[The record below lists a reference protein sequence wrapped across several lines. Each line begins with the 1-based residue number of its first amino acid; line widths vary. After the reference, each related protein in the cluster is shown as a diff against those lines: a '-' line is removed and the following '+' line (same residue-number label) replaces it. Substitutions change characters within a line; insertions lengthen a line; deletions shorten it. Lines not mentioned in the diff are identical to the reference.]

1 MSVITL
7 EVPDEI
13 ALQIGKTP
21 ENLTFLLKEVLAA
34 KLKKLSRPADSITP
48 ETLVYQELVDLLSSG
63 PTTEKLAAFQI
74 SDTTQERLE
83 DLIYRNREEDLTQAE
98 LTELETYIQLSHIV
112 TRLKARARNGQPF
125 LN

>member
-13 ALQIGKTP
+13 AAQIGKTP
-21 ENLTFLLKEVLAA
+21 ENLTGLIKEALAA
-34 KLKKLSRPADSITP
+34 KLKKLSRPVDSIVP
-48 ETLVYQELVDLLSSG
+48 ETPIYQELVDLLSSS
-63 PTTEKLAAFQI
+63 PTTEKLTAFQI
-74 SDTTQERLE
+74 SDAAQERLE
-83 DLIYRNREEDLTQAE
+83 ELLYRHREEDLTQTE
-98 LTELETYIQLSHIV
+98 HTELETYIQLSHVV

>member
-13 ALQIGKTP
+13 ATQISLKS
-21 ENLTFLLKEVLAA
+21 EDLTFLIKEALTK
-34 KLKKLSRPADSITP
+34 KLKKLSSPTLIETP
-48 ETLVYQELVDLLSSG
+48 VYQELVDLLSSG
-63 PTTEKLAAFQI
+63 PTREQLIAFKI
-74 SDTTQERLE
+74 SDVAQTRLE
-83 DLIYRNREEDLTQAE
+83 ELLYRNREEELTQAE
-98 LTELETYIQLSHIV
+98 RTELETYIQLSHIV

>member
-13 ALQIGKTP
+13 AMQFSKTP
-21 ENLTFLLKEVLAA
+21 ENLTVLIKEGLAA
-34 KLKKLSRPADSITP
+34 KLKKLSRPVDSIAP
-48 ETLVYQELVDLLSSG
+48 ETPVYQELVDLLSSS

-74 SDTTQERLE
+74 SDAGQEQLE
-83 DLIYRNREEDLTQAE
+83 DLLYRHRKEDLTQAK
-98 LTELETYIQLSHIV
+98 LTELETYIQLSHVV

>member
-34 KLKKLSRPADSITP
+34 KLKNLSRPADSIAP
-48 ETLVYQELVDLLSSG
+48 ETPVYQELVDLLSSS
-63 PTTEKLAAFQI
+63 PTTEKLTTFQI
-74 SDTTQERLE
+74 SDAAQERLE
-83 DLIYRNREEDLTQAE
+83 DLLYRNREEDLTQAE
-98 LTELETYIQLSHIV
+98 LTELETYIQLSHVV
-112 TRLKARARNGQPF
+112 TRLKARARNGQLF